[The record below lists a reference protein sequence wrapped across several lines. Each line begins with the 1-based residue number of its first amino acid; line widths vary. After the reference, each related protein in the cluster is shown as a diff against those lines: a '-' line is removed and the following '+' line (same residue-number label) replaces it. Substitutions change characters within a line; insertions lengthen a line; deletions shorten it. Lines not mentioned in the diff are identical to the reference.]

1 MQTQFLLAHFGKDV
15 LFAHSPLPT
24 LPLEDGVRLMSIVP
38 VRADS
43 CVFLGDYSA
52 WLLLCKGKN
61 CIPVRLIWSALTK
74 TACRSSRSF
83 VTKQST

>member
-52 WLLLCKGKN
+52 WLLLCKGK
-61 CIPVRLIWSALTK
+61 K
-74 TACRSSRSF
+74 TVSRF
-83 VTKQST
+83 VLSGLP